1 MHQIVFKVHAT
12 VISKQCF
19 QIHKL
24 GKAYLKNS
32 IFCRTKTVFNVNGK
46 PKGREKDAF
55 SNKNSVDKA

>member
-32 IFCRTKTVFNVNGK
+32 IFCRTKTVFNVNGNFLQ
-46 PKGREKDAF
+46 D
-55 SNKNSVDKA
+55 KNSF